1 MERLTPR
8 ETEIMNVLWDRG
20 PSTVA
25 DVRDALDDG
34 SAYTTILTLMRV
46 LEEKGIVSRRAE
58 GKAHR
63 YRALVRREAARSRAV
78 DGVLGQFFRG
88 SAELMLT
95 QLVSRR
101 DLDED
106 TLLRLRALVDER
118 LAEGVADDSTAEGE
132 K

>member
-25 DVRDALDDG
+25 EVREALDDG

-46 LEEKGIVSRRAE
+46 LEEKGIVARRAE

-63 YRALVRREAARSRAV
+63 YRALVRRDAARSRAV

-101 DLDED
+101 DLDD
-106 TLLRLRALVDER
+106 DALRRLRALVDER
-118 LAEGVADDSTAEGE
+118 LAERDVDAIDEEGRE
-132 K
+132 

>member
-8 ETEIMNVLWDRG
+8 ETEILTVLWDRG

-25 DVRDALDDG
+25 EVRDALDDG

-46 LEEKGIVSRRAE
+46 LEEKGHVARRAE

-95 QLVSRR
+95 QLVARR
-101 DLDED
+101 DLDD
-106 TLLRLRALVDER
+106 DALRRLRALVDER
-118 LAEGVADDSTAEGE
+118 LAARDAGGLGEEEGE
-132 K
+132 

>member
-25 DVRDALDDG
+25 EVRDALDDG

-106 TLLRLRALVDER
+106 ALLRLRALVDER
-118 LAEGVADDSTAEGE
+118 LAEGEADGPAEEGE
-132 K
+132 Q

>member
-106 TLLRLRALVDER
+106 ALLRLRALVDER

>member
-25 DVRDALDDG
+25 EVRDALDDG

-46 LEEKGIVSRRAE
+46 LEEKGHVARRAE

-106 TLLRLRALVDER
+106 ALLRLRALVDER
-118 LAEGVADDSTAEGE
+118 LAESVADDSTEEGE
-132 K
+132 E

>member
-25 DVRDALDDG
+25 EVRDALNDG

-46 LEEKGIVSRRAE
+46 LEEKRIVARRAE

-63 YRALVRREAARSRAV
+63 YRAVVKRDAARSRAV

-106 TLLRLRALVDER
+106 ALRRLRTLLDER
-118 LAEGVADDSTAEGE
+118 LGASGADASDAEDDE
-132 K
+132 

>member
-1 MERLTPR
+1 VERLTPR

-25 DVRDALDDG
+25 EVRDALNDG

-46 LEEKGIVSRRAE
+46 LEEKGIVARRSE

-78 DGVLGQFFRG
+78 EGVLGQFFRG
-88 SAELMLT
+88 SAELLLT
-95 QLVSRR
+95 QLVARR
-101 DLDED
+101 DLDDEA
-106 TLLRLRALVDER
+106 LLRLRTLLDER
-118 LAEGVADDSTAEGE
+118 LARGDASRGDEEDDE
-132 K
+132 

>member
-8 ETEIMNVLWDRG
+8 ETEIMNVLWDKG

-25 DVRDALDDG
+25 EVRDALNDG

-46 LEEKGIVSRRAE
+46 LEEKGHVARRAE

-101 DLDED
+101 DLNDD
-106 TLLRLRALVDER
+106 ALRRLRALVDER
-118 LAEGVADDSTAEGE
+118 LAEREADESTGEGGQ
-132 K
+132 

>member
-25 DVRDALDDG
+25 EVRDALDDG

-46 LEEKGIVSRRAE
+46 LEEKGIVARRAE

-63 YRALVRREAARSRAV
+63 YRALVRRDAARSRAV

-95 QLVSRR
+95 QLVARR

-106 TLLRLRALVDER
+106 ALRRLRTLLDER
-118 LAEGVADDSTAEGE
+118 LAEGDASGGGEEEGE
-132 K
+132 

>member
-1 MERLTPR
+1 VERLTPR

-25 DVRDALDDG
+25 EVRDALDDG

-106 TLLRLRALVDER
+106 ALLRLRALVDER

>member
-25 DVRDALDDG
+25 EVRDALDDG

-106 TLLRLRALVDER
+106 ALLRLRALLDER
-118 LAEGVADDSTAEGE
+118 LAEGDVSRSDEEDE
-132 K
+132 

>member
-1 MERLTPR
+1 VERLTPR

-106 TLLRLRALVDER
+106 ALLRLRALVDER

>member
-1 MERLTPR
+1 VERLTPR

-25 DVRDALDDG
+25 EVRDALNDG
-34 SAYTTILTLMRV
+34 SAYTTILTFMRV
-46 LEEKGIVSRRAE
+46 LEEKGHVARRAE

-63 YRALVRREAARSRAV
+63 YRALVRRDAARSRAV

-106 TLLRLRALVDER
+106 ALRRLRALLDER
-118 LAEGVADDSTAEGE
+118 LAQEEASHGDGEDDE
-132 K
+132 

>member
-25 DVRDALDDG
+25 EVREALDDG

-46 LEEKGIVSRRAE
+46 LEEKGIVARRAE

-63 YRALVRREAARSRAV
+63 YRALVRRDAARSRAV

-101 DLDED
+101 DLDD
-106 TLLRLRALVDER
+106 DALRRLRALVDER
-118 LAEGVADDSTAEGE
+118 LAEREVDAIDEEGRE
-132 K
+132 

>member
-25 DVRDALDDG
+25 EVRDALDDG

-106 TLLRLRALVDER
+106 ALLRLRALVDER

>member
-25 DVRDALDDG
+25 EVRDALSDG

-46 LEEKGIVSRRAE
+46 LEEKGHVARRAE

-63 YRALVRREAARSRAV
+63 YRAVVRRDAARTRAV
-78 DGVLGQFFRG
+78 EGVLGQFFRG

-106 TLLRLRALVDER
+106 ALRRLRTLLDER
-118 LAEGVADDSTAEGE
+118 LAEGEASRGDGE
-132 K
+132 DGE